1 MMLKR
6 LLAALLAAML
16 LCCAA
21 AFAESEDPFED
32 DDDFDFE
39 FADDGYDGEWIE
51 VKDLS
56 IEFCLPDGWTPS
68 EAGEGAAYAA
78 VSGNGASLSIRVA
91 ASDVDDVAAW
101 GAANLESFEMDEA
114 NFYDVLVVEGETSVT
129 IFADVSEDGLLAFE
143 FGRTDEESLS
153 RAFALQIVGS
163 ACAIWDDEDMLS
175 DDDEGFDFGE
185 AFGKDM
191 D

>member
-91 ASDVDDVAAW
+91 ARDVDDVAAW

-175 DDDEGFDFGE
+175 GDDEGFDFGE